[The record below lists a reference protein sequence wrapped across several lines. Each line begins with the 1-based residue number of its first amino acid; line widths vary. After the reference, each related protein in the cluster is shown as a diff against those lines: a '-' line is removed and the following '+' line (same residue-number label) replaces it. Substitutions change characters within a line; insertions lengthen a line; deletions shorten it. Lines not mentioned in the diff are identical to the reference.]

1 MKCKRVTIVFLTA
14 ATLIAIASAVVGA
27 ASAQTNSLKRCDERK
42 EAFAC
47 RWLDRPSQSTKPEN
61 DEDDDCECLGGSSG
75 LGGANAAGS
84 SSLAL
89 GALAGGNQG
98 ASSPSGNHVSAG
110 GASGSLSSPSP
121 QSLETNM
128 PPVTGVPGLSLETNM
143 PPVTGVPGL
152 SLETNMPPIKSVP
165 GPIAGAGLP
174 GLIMASGGL
183 MAWWRRRQK
192 GPRASTAQST
202 PAICP
207 IPLSSSA

>member
-121 QSLETNM
+121 Q
-128 PPVTGVPGLSLETNM
+128 PLETNM